1 MIILPRYSRNKR
13 REKSQEKTVS
23 AGEVQRFVEDGVEV
37 ACGAA
42 AVGDSDEQAPQEQET
57 QHVACDL
64 VVKCFGF
71 EKPVRFSK
79 PRSHTFSSQKFASL
93 LECVL
98 TKHRFSS
105 QKDYTHTH
113 KQKARVSRF
122 FSRTKTGCAP
132 QRHRRQGANLLPA
145 MAGPE
150 DSADEG
156 RAQPRPNDRRCA
168 GTRGR
173 AASG

>member
-13 REKSQEKTVS
+13 RENSQEKTVS

-79 PRSHTFSSQKFASL
+79 PRSHTYSSQKVFARVCLDKASVFISERL
-93 LECVL
+93 
-98 TKHRFSS
+98 
-105 QKDYTHTH
+105 HTH
-113 KQKARVSRF
+113 SQTKSTRF
-122 FSRTKTGCAP
+122 AFFLAHKNRMRTSAP
-132 QRHRRQGANLLPA
+132 
-145 MAGPE
+145 
-150 DSADEG
+150 S
-156 RAQPRPNDRRCA
+156 
-168 GTRGR
+168 
-173 AASG
+173 